1 MELLNKNRLIERV
14 DVVDSTNSYL
24 KNIVYDKRP
33 EEGSMVIAK
42 FQSAGRGQMGNG
54 LSSEVGY
61 NLLLSLVI

>member
-42 FQSAGRGQMGNG
+42 FQNAGRGQMGNG
-54 LSSEVGY
+54 WSS
-61 NLLLSLVI
+61 